1 MRILVG
7 VLGILLSLPWVIA
20 FVVFREAYPPRQQL
34 GVGAL
39 GLVFGAC
46 FVVAAGS
53 LFLPAWHRAALAVL
67 AGLAAFY
74 TLGYVLSAVGAA
86 ERAQRR
92 AGRRPRRHPR
102 RATHERPDRGSRET
116 LRTA

>member
-53 LFLPAWHRAALAVL
+53 IFLPAWRRAAVVVL

-74 TLGYVLSAVGAA
+74 TLGYVVSARG
-86 ERAQRR
+86 RRR
-92 AGRRPRRHPR
+92 AAPRGHEASPAPPPR
-102 RATHERPDRGSRET
+102 DPRAPGSREP
-116 LRTA
+116 